1 MSLKDY
7 NRNLEQ
13 EKRRQAL
20 ERLVQPLVDANKNK
34 LESKILGDEETI
46 EWVILRVRASLEEQG
61 IEWTEYIENA
71 LRRNF
76 SI

>member
-1 MSLKDY
+1 M
-7 NRNLEQ
+7 EQ

>member
-34 LESKILGDEETI
+34 LESKILGDEESI